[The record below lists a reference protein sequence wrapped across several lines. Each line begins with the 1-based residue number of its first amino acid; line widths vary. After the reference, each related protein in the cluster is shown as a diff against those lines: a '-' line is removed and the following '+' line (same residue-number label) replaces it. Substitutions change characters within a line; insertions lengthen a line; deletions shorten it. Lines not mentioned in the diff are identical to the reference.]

1 MWALLVGLVLTGWAS
16 CGLGDGLFFRP
27 NSTIYAERPANAE
40 EVVFFA
46 PDGPA
51 LHGWWLP
58 SATPPRG
65 SVVFCHGNARNLT
78 WHVRYVAWLTERG
91 FNVLV
96 FDYRG
101 YGASEGDPS
110 RSGVVLDA
118 VAAIDLVL
126 ARDPERT
133 VVFGHSLGGA
143 IALSAV
149 ARRPAV
155 RAVVAESTFPTY
167 RGVAAATVSWLS
179 WLVPWLVSE
188 GEDPVDALPKIPP
201 RPLLVIHGTED
212 HIVDYELGAS
222 LFEAALEPKRFH
234 RAKGA
239 DHFTPWVYEGEA
251 FEGML
256 TEFFAE
262 ALR

>member
-1 MWALLVGLVLTGWAS
+1 MRSTVAFHPMRREVFDFVGSSGTTLSGRLDLPDERARGAVLMAHCFTCTKDVHTQTRLSRALVEAGYATMRFDFTGLGGSDGDFAATTVSSNLGDLRRAAMALIQRGVGP
-16 CGLGDGLFFRP
+16 CGLL
-27 NSTIYAERPANAE
+27 
-40 EVVFFA
+40 
-46 PDGPA
+46 
-51 LHGWWLP
+51 
-58 SATPPRG
+58 
-65 SVVFCHGNARNLT
+65 
-78 WHVRYVAWLTERG
+78 
-91 FNVLV
+91 
-96 FDYRG
+96 
-101 YGASEGDPS
+101 
-110 RSGVVLDA
+110 
-118 VAAIDLVL
+118 
-126 ARDPERT
+126 
-133 VVFGHSLGGA
+133 GHSLGGA

-167 RGVAAATVSWLS
+167 RGVAAATVPWLS